1 MLVNFIKVPQGEN
14 ERTPRDCVIRFMGN
28 TFHDFVKSAS
38 LGSVDCVSELRA
50 AKLDFQMTITHGRLT
65 SVALETERDVYR
77 KF

>member
-1 MLVNFIKVPQGEN
+1 MLVNFIRMPREEN
-14 ERTPRDCVIRFMGN
+14 EFTSRDCIVRFMGN
-28 TFHDFVKSAS
+28 TIHDFVKSAS
-38 LGSVDCVSELRA
+38 LRSLDCVSELRG